1 MEFPVYFPLNQPVE
15 ISWMLLGTS
24 YPPGRWNAAEML
36 WSRGLLR
43 LPGCFLPQKGVM
55 SLIYIYI
62 YIYISIYICIHYALD
77 HIFYRWCIYIYVCIY
92 IHICHINIYIQIHL
106 HIHTYIYI
114 YLSYKYIWSLC
125 VCAIYV
131 HQSSFRHLSKHRRTF
146 NDSPTPRTFNGLG
159 PLLRIQDDQVHQV
172 ADI

>member
-1 MEFPVYFPLNQPVE
+1 
-15 ISWMLLGTS
+15 MLLKCCGPVGFFGFLGVSCRRRAWCPS
-24 YPPGRWNAAEML
+24 YTYTYTYTYL
-36 WSRGLLR
+36 
-43 LPGCFLPQKGVM
+43 
-55 SLIYIYI
+55 YIYVFI
-62 YIYISIYICIHYALD
+62 MHWITYSID
-77 HIFYRWCIYIYVCIY
+77 GVYIYVCIY